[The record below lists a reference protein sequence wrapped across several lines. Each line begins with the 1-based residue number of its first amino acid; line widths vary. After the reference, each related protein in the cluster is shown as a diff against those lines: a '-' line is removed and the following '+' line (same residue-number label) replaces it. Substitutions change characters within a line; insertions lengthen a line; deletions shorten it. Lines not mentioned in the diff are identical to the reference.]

1 MRAGARGRRARRRGG
16 MTRHDLVIR
25 GGRVI
30 GAGGEFTADVAV
42 DGERIASVG
51 LGLHGRREIEAD
63 GLYVLPGAVDGHVHM
78 RTDRPVHVYDDTFE
92 TGTIAAAFGGVT
104 AIVDQAQIEP
114 GTPLLDGLR
123 KRRSE
128 ADGACVIDYGLHV
141 NLREPS
147 LERAAEIPQAMAE
160 GCPTVKLFM
169 SYETYR
175 LPDDILL
182 RAMQHVAR
190 SGGMAVVHAEN
201 GAIVAELT
209 RELEESGRMSPATF
223 PGISPPVMEGEAAHR
238 ALAIARLSGCPL
250 LIFHLTTADS
260 VVELR
265 RARDAGQTAFGEA
278 LPPSPAAR
286 RGALHRSRARTAVH
300 GDAAVAFARA
310 PRGAVAG
317 AGRRHARH
325 RLDRPRPAPAG
336 SGREPARSATCRG
349 RAGSRCGSRSC
360 TPRACSGAGS
370 ICPAGSS
377 SAALPRPACTASR
390 RRDGWRPGTTPT
402 SCSSTR
408 PPSAR
413 SRPRPFTPNVDHATY
428 DGHAGPRLAGGD
440 HRSRR
445 GRRRGR
451 RAHGRAGPRP
461 VRPPRAPGAGLTY
474 WRDGRARHRGRG
486 GASLGGCRAGSS
498 RRPCS
503 SATAGWRRSATR
515 PSWPAFTPMPSGPA
529 APAASCSPAS

>member
-1 MRAGARGRRARRRGG
+1 

-30 GAGGEFTADVAV
+30 GADGEFTADVAV

-92 TGTIAAAFGGVT
+92 TGTVAAAFGGVT

-114 GTPLLDGLR
+114 GMPLLDGLS

-147 LERAAEIPQAMAE
+147 LERAAELPLAMAE

-201 GAIVAELT
+201 GAIVAELQ

-238 ALAIARLSGCPL
+238 ALAISRLSGCPL

-278 LPPSPAAR
+278 LLHHLLLGEELYADPELAPQFMGTPPLRSSEHREALWRALADGALDIVSTDHGPRRRVPDETGTLRHLPGTSGVEVRLALMHSEGVLGGRIDLPRWVELCCTAPARLHGLSQKGRLAPGYDADIVVFDPAAER
-286 RGALHRSRARTAVH
+286 TLSAAALHS
-300 GDAAVAFARA
+300 
-310 PRGAVAG
+310 
-317 AGRRHARH
+317 
-325 RLDRPRPAPAG
+325 
-336 SGREPARSATCRG
+336 
-349 RAGSRCGSRSC
+349 
-360 TPRACSGAGS
+360 
-370 ICPAGSS
+370 
-377 SAALPRPACTASR
+377 
-390 RRDGWRPGTTPT
+390 
-402 SCSSTR
+402 
-408 PPSAR
+408 
-413 SRPRPFTPNVDHATY
+413 NVDHATY
-428 DGHAGPRLAGGD
+428 EGMRVRGWPVVTIARGEVVVADGELTAEPG
-440 HRSRR
+440 R
-445 GRRRGR
+445 GRFVRRE
-451 RAHGRAGPRP
+451 HP
-461 VRPPRAPGAGLTY
+461 
-474 WRDGRARHRGRG
+474 GRG
-486 GASLGGCRAGSS
+486 
-498 RRPCS
+498 
-503 SATAGWRRSATR
+503 
-515 PSWPAFTPMPSGPA
+515 
-529 APAASCSPAS
+529 